1 MAQGFGELRSPP
13 RDSYTVCW
21 LATRQL
27 ILVKVFSGVL
37 LARTDPFGFM
47 TSSLGFSHCL
57 HLVLIW

>member
-1 MAQGFGELRSPP
+1 MAQGFGELGSLPW
-13 RDSYTVCW
+13 DSHTVCW

-37 LARTDPFGFM
+37 LARTDPFGLM
-47 TSSLGFSHCL
+47 TSSLGFSPCL

>member
-1 MAQGFGELRSPP
+1 MAQGFEELGSPP
-13 RDSYTVCW
+13 RDSHTVCW
-21 LATRQL
+21 LAARQL

-47 TSSLGFSHCL
+47 KSSLSFSHCL